1 MRRHRFK
8 VWEYTSGYAVEDR
21 KTGLTH
27 WLSDGVD
34 AVFTRTGRA
43 ISPGSEHFRRAWE
56 KDLNADG
63 DQTLEAYF
71 PETWNRENAEP
82 LAATRGRT

>member
-71 PETWNRENAEP
+71 PETWKRENAEP

>member
-1 MRRHRFK
+1 MRGYRFR
-8 VWEYTSGYAVEDR
+8 VIEHASGYELEDR
-21 KTGLTH
+21 KTGQRH

-43 ISPGSEHFRRAWE
+43 MSPGSEHFRRAWM
-56 KDLNADG
+56 KALNEDY

-71 PETWNRENAEP
+71 PETWNRDNAEM
-82 LAATRGRT
+82 LAATRGRV